1 MRAVYAI
8 DEDGTTETVDVADN
22 EEEAIELVKF
32 YKTQLREGT
41 FKIGTSLDNIVSF
54 DYDDLI

>member
-8 DEDGTTETVDVADN
+8 DWDGTTETVDVADN

-32 YKTQLREGT
+32 YKAQLREGT